1 MDFSSIFIHSILDL
15 FGIGLTTIGLT
26 DSGSRTIGLT
36 ILSNRDDTFELTVWA
51 DNNRADRDGI
61 SNLRADVI
69 SVSPLKGEV
78 TPHSWFC
85 AKMRFALQ
93 SL

>member
-1 MDFSSIFIHSILDL
+1 MKNLLKVTQSKEHSILDL

-36 ILSNRDDTFELTVWA
+36 ILSIGMTPSNLPFERA

-69 SVSPLKGEV
+69 SVSPLIGL
-78 TPHSWFC
+78 TRILCIQNRH
-85 AKMRFALQ
+85 
-93 SL
+93 